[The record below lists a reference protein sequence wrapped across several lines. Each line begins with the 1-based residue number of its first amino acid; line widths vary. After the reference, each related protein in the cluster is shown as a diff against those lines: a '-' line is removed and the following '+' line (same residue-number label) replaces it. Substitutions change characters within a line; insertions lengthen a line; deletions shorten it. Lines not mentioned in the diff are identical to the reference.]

1 MEQVK
6 KATAHPAASYGV
18 FNQNKISPISTIMI
32 YEKAGLQYLSYLEG
46 IFLLMRK
53 NWVPSS

>member
-1 MEQVK
+1 MEQLK
-6 KATAHPAASYGV
+6 KATARPAASNGV

-53 NWVPSS
+53 N